1 MTPESKH
8 LTTEELKAGLAH
20 IMESPNNNGVLEMI
34 VRRPAENERE
44 QLEEGKLDLE
54 YGLIG
59 DNWKTRGSK
68 RTTDG
73 FGHPE
78 MQINIMN
85 SRAIDLVAQDRAR
98 WKLAGDQLYID
109 FDLSEGNLPVGSK
122 ISIGETTIEVTA
134 IPHTGC
140 KKFVSRFGLDA
151 MKFVNSEEGKKLRL
165 RGLNAKVV
173 RPGTISAGD
182 TVSKL

>member
-1 MTPESKH
+1 MKH
-8 LTTEELKAGLAH
+8 LTTEELEAGLAH
-20 IMESPNNNGVLEMI
+20 ILESPKNNGVLEMI

-59 DNWKTRGSK
+59 DNWKERGSR

-78 MQINIMN
+78 MQLNIMN
-85 SRAIDLVAQDRAR
+85 SRVIHLVAQERAR

-109 FDLSEGNLPVGSK
+109 LDLDEANLPVGSK
-122 ISIGETTIEVTA
+122 ISIGETIIEVTP

-140 KKFVSRFGLDA
+140 KKFVSRFGFDA
-151 MKFVNSEEGKKLRL
+151 MKFVNSGEGKKLRL

-173 RPGTISAGD
+173 RSGTISAGD